1 MFIHTIYYTHRYII
15 IKSEVNPSCQKKSLK
30 HLLSLSLA
38 LTSLFIL
45 PYQIKQSFLNVWTT
59 RFTRKIKKTF
69 QDHNKLS
76 IPQQIQSQKRRKINS
91 PTYPQNFAQ
100 IIQTF
105 DGNQIQK
112 EIKMTYKPTVQIAIK
127 IKNTVR
133 AYHLSVGPLR

>member
-30 HLLSLSLA
+30 HLLSLSLSHF
-38 LTSLFIL
+38 SLHFTLSNQTEL
-45 PYQIKQSFLNVWTT
+45 PQCLNNQIHPKN
-59 RFTRKIKKTF
+59 KKTF